1 MNIKKYLLALG
12 VVIIG
17 LGLFFLNYSNSAA
30 EESVTTVKI
39 NDVVNTAQASQGN
52 HRSLIVFF
60 TRTKGVYAVGEV
72 PIGHTHRI
80 ANYIQ
85 EATGADMYE
94 IVPEKEYPNEYRA
107 TTEVARAER
116 DNNER
121 PAIKGSIPDVSQ
133 YDTIYIGSPIWWGEY
148 PMVVRTFLDQ
158 VDLNGKTVTPYTTHE
173 GSGLGSTT
181 AILARQFPQA
191 NILEGLAIRGS
202 NADSDAAK
210 TAVQTWLQ
218 RIGVLGQ

>member
-1 MNIKKYLLALG
+1 MTLKKFIFAIL

-17 LGLFFLNYSNSAA
+17 AGLFWLNFSNDKTDTST
-30 EESVTTVKI
+30 TTVSTS
-39 NDVVNTAQASQGN
+39 NVVSTTDTTKGN

-60 TRTKGVYAVGEV
+60 SRTKGVYGVGEL

-85 EATGADMYE
+85 SATGADMYE
-94 IVPEKEYPNEYRA
+94 IVPVKEYPSEYRE
-107 TTEVARAER
+107 TTQVAKAEQA
-116 DNNER
+116 NNER
-121 PAIKGSIPDVSQ
+121 PAIQGQIPDLSQ

-148 PMVVRTFLDQ
+148 PMVVHTFLDQ
-158 VDLNGKTVTPYTTHE
+158 VNLNGKTVIPFTTHE
-173 GSGLGSTT
+173 GSGLGSVE
-181 AILARQFPQA
+181 AVLAKQFPGA
-191 NILEGLAIRGS
+191 HLLEGLAIHGS
-202 NADSDAAK
+202 ESDSDAAK